1 MQRLSGH
8 AFPAEERHFLM
19 SFMRGAPGR
28 FGLACLLALL
38 AAAHET
44 HAQEGYAHADA
55 QRTIVSPGVA
65 PRDVDELEKVLT
77 QDKPLTP
84 VERRTLDIIKEA
96 ALSSSQSADLSA
108 GYPQAVVEQ
117 PGAPSDSEQDFG
129 TALAA
134 SPATENVR
142 DPCLLSWDPRCY
154 AKHAADYDP
163 RWGYAPSMLRSRSR
177 GTAEASTMTQAQG
190 SAP

>member
-8 AFPAEERHFLM
+8 AFPAEECHFLM
-19 SFMRGAPGR
+19 SFMRGALGR
-28 FGLACLLALL
+28 LGIACLLALV
-38 AAAHET
+38 AT
-44 HAQEGYAHADA
+44 AQETRAQGYAQADA
-55 QRTIVSPGVA
+55 QRTITSSGVA

-77 QDKPLTP
+77 QAKPLTP

-96 ALSSSQSADLSA
+96 ALSSSRSADLAA

-117 PGAPSDSEQDFG
+117 PGAPRDSDQDFG
-129 TALAA
+129 TPLPA

-142 DPCLLSWDPRCY
+142 DPCLVSWDPRCY

-177 GTAEASTMTQAQG
+177 GTGETSTMTQALG